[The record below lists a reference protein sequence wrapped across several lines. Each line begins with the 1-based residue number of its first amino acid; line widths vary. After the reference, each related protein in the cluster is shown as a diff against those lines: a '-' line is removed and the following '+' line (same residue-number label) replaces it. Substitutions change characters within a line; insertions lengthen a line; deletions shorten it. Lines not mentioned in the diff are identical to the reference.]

1 MTPIERMKLSKQLL
15 GLRSELQGATNA
27 LQRMKLSRQI
37 LELRAQL
44 GAGAPAAKAEPAP
57 EQVPQPVA
65 QDGAAPHIAALLAV
79 VQGQH
84 DAEGLQAL
92 YERIKAAVQALD
104 GLGALSGAGADVANE
119 AIDHWAALESKA

>member
-1 MTPIERMKLSKQLL
+1 MNAMERMRLVRQLNEVHAAL
-15 GLRSELQGATNA
+15 EAEKSP
-27 LQRMKLSRQI
+27 LQRMRLARQK
-37 LELRAQL
+37 LELRAKL
-44 GAGAPAAKAEPAP
+44 GAVAPAAKAEPAP

-65 QDGAAPHIAALLAV
+65 QDDAAPHIAALLAV

-119 AIDHWAALESKA
+119 AIDHWAVLESKA